1 MSYDKMHRLDQS
13 LRELADQVVNYAME
27 RIAMQPPPLDGPK
40 SVEELAKM
48 YPTNITKEGLG
59 GKEVL
64 KRFVDSYAPATLS
77 SDHPRFLAFVPVAP
91 TKASILFDLVV
102 SASSICGTS
111 WLEAAGA
118 VFLENEALSWLAELA
133 GMPKGSGGTFV
144 SGGSAGNLSGLH
156 TGRHHMYATRGSR
169 PSRWSIICA
178 QEAHSSIR
186 SAANVMDVD
195 VFVTEGDEQGRLTK
209 CDLDAKW
216 KALSEEERSQ
226 VFAVVATA
234 GTTNAG
240 IVDDL
245 RGAAEFAKEHGLWF
259 HVDGAYGGAGLL
271 SEEKRPLY
279 IGVEEADSFVV
290 DPHKW
295 LFAPFDCAALIYRD
309 PILAAKA
316 HTQEAAYLDDINSM
330 PEWNPASFAYHLTRR
345 TRGLPFWFSLAVNGT
360 EAYEKAVQAS
370 IDLAKWTAKEISSR
384 DYLELVMDPELSV
397 VMFKRKGWS
406 ASEYDAWSKAALRD
420 QVGFILP
427 SMHSG
432 EKILRFCFVN
442 PTTTEA
448 DVSAILDSMVWKPNW
463 RE

>member
-1 MSYDKMHRLDQS
+1 MSYDKMHRLDQN

-40 SVEELAKM
+40 PIEEIAKM
-48 YPTNITKEGLG
+48 YPTNITREGLG

-64 KRFVDSYAPATLS
+64 KRFIDSYAPATLS

-91 TKASILFDLVV
+91 TKASILFDLIV

-118 VFLENEALSWLAELA
+118 VYLENEALSWLAELA
-133 GMPKGSGGTFV
+133 GMPEGSGGTFV

-156 TGRHHMYATRGSR
+156 TGRQHQGAIRESR

-178 QEAHSSIR
+178 REAHSSIR
-186 SAANVMDVD
+186 SAAAIMDVD
-195 VFVTEGDEQGRLTK
+195 VFVTDGDERGRLTK
-209 CDLDAKW
+209 IDLDKKW
-216 KALSEEERSQ
+216 NSLTDQERSQ
-226 VFAVVATA
+226 IFAVVATA

-245 RGAAEFAKEHGLWF
+245 KGAAEFAKENGLWF
-259 HVDGAYGGAGLL
+259 HVDGAYGGAALL
-271 SEEKRPLY
+271 SKEKRSLFEG
-279 IGVEEADSFVV
+279 IEEADSFVV

-295 LFAPFDCAALIYRD
+295 LFAPFDCAALIYRE
-309 PILAAKA
+309 PLLAARA
-316 HTQEAAYLDDINSM
+316 HMQEAAYLDDMNSI
-330 PEWNPASFAYHLTRR
+330 PEWNPASFAFHLTRR

-360 EAYEKAVQAS
+360 GAYANAVQAS
-370 IDLAKWTAKEISSR
+370 IDLAQWTAEEISSR
-384 DYLELVMDPELSV
+384 DYLELVMNPELSV

-406 ASEYDAWSKAALRD
+406 SQEYETWSKAALKD
-420 QVGFILP
+420 QIGFVLP
-427 SMHSG
+427 TMHKG
-432 EKILRFCFVN
+432 EKVLRFCFVN
-442 PTTTEA
+442 PTTTTS